1 MIQISVQSEIKKVLS
16 QLDTFSRRQIPFAI
30 AKALTE
36 TAKDVQAE
44 VKRDMP
50 SKFTLRRQWIVQGI
64 RIIPANKQ
72 NLTAFVY
79 SKDSATFMGRQEQ
92 GGEKAPQKGRRI
104 AVPTNAVR
112 RTKTQIISRAELPA
126 NLTNSF
132 VLEAKDGRTWIAK
145 RFNKGKRAGVQLMY
159 QLLPSTRVK
168 PRLGLRTT
176 GDQVIRRRFTD
187 KLVAALQAAL
197 DSAKS

>member
-1 MIQISVQSEIKKVLS
+1 MIEISVQSEIRRVLG
-16 QLDTFSRRQIPFAI
+16 QLETFSSRQIPFAI
-30 AKALTE
+30 AKALTD

-44 VKRDMP
+44 VKRDIP

-64 RIIPANKQ
+64 RIIAATKQ

-92 GGEKAPQKGRRI
+92 GGEKHPMKGRRI

-112 RTKTQIISRAELPA
+112 RTKTQIISRSELPA

-132 VLEAKDGRTWIAK
+132 VLEGKDGRTWIAK
-145 RFNKGKRAGVQLMY
+145 RFNKGQRAGVQLMY

-168 PRLGLRTT
+168 PRLGLRST
-176 GDQVIRRRFTD
+176 GDLVIRRRFTG
-187 KLVAALQAAL
+187 KLIAALQAAL
-197 DSAKS
+197 SSARR

>member
-1 MIQISVQSEIKKVLS
+1 MEISIQSDIKRVLG

-30 AKALTE
+30 AKALTD
-36 TAKDVQAE
+36 TAKDVQAD
-44 VKRDMP
+44 VKRSMP

-72 NLTAFVY
+72 TLTAVVY

-92 GGEKAPQKGRRI
+92 GGEKEPQKGRRI
-104 AVPTNAVR
+104 AVPTSAVR

-145 RFNKGKRAGVQLMY
+145 RFNKGKRAGLQLMY
-159 QLLPSTRVK
+159 QLLPSTRIK
-168 PRLGLRTT
+168 PRLGLRET
-176 GDQVIRRRFTD
+176 GETIIRRRFTD
-187 KLVAALQAAL
+187 KLVAALQSAL
-197 DSAKS
+197 NSAKR